1 METVSDSQTPKLA
14 KKAAIENDEKVQ
26 LCFGC
31 TKETSHSDDSFE
43 YPQHMFWMRNKDISF
58 PIRTLIWRPTHLF
71 EMPFTCLFS
80 DIICW
85 KSNAAIRQ
93 HLGAAELRAKLR

>member
-14 KKAAIENDEKVQ
+14 KRLQLKMMGKDSCVLGVQ
-26 LCFGC
+26 KKRLIQ
-31 TKETSHSDDSFE
+31 TILLSTHNMNKE
-43 YPQHMFWMRNKDISF
+43 ISF
-58 PIRTLIWRPTHLF
+58 PIHTLIWRPTHLF
-71 EMPFTCLFS
+71 EMPFICLFS

-93 HLGAAELRAKLR
+93 HLGAVELRAKLR